1 MSRYTIRHEPRMVV
15 GWSPWSE
22 RFFGHAFL
30 PGMEEAAFQSPHLG
44 DLFEWCRRQR
54 QPCPPLVGAALRADA
69 AESRRAA

>member
-22 RFFGHAFL
+22 RFFGRA
-30 PGMEEAAFQSPHLG
+30 PHDTIETPFLG
-44 DLFEWCRRQR
+44 DLFAWCRRKR